1 MQDWVIDDATLSPE
15 RKSLL
20 PGKGFF
26 IPDEIEAEVKDREI
40 EERASG
46 AETLAVVDSDADGLA
61 CVALLRDVL
70 GEVAFIPAGPHEL
83 AEGIERAAEFGEPG
97 GTVYLCDLAPDDPA
111 EISEALEELTD
122 HAGSV
127 IWYDHHQWTADAEE
141 AVRAA
146 GVELVIGDSET
157 ECTADVAAR
166 SLEGDISPHL
176 QELAEV
182 TRDHDLWIK
191 EDDRSEDLADFSHWA
206 DPEEYLDV
214 IEEHGVD
221 FPEDVMEFLAERRVE
236 KEDRIERAVA
246 RAEMR
251 EIRDWTV
258 GVTYGRCSQNEVAE
272 ALRERGADA
281 SVIVKPA
288 GSASIRGSEGFE
300 RAHEVARQ
308 VGGGGH
314 PRAAGCKPRIYDD
327 MLDYA
332 HHWTTRGEPAKQLIM
347 KAFWNL
353 PEEPAEE

>member
-1 MQDWVIDDATLSPE
+1 MQDWVIDDQNLSPE

-26 IPDEIEAEVKDREI
+26 IPDTVEDEVKEREI
-40 EERASG
+40 ESRVSG
-46 AETLAVVDSDADGLA
+46 ASVLAVVDPDADGLG
-61 CVALLRDVL
+61 CVAILRDVL
-70 GEVAFIPAGPHEL
+70 GEAAFIPASPHEL
-83 AEGIERAAEFGEPG
+83 ADGIEQAAEFGEAG
-97 GTVYLCDLAPDDPA
+97 GEVFICDLAPDDPE
-111 EISEALEELTD
+111 EINEALAGLTE

-127 IWYDHHQWTADAEE
+127 TWYDHHQWTDAAKE
-141 AVRAA
+141 AVRDA
-146 GVELVIGDSET
+146 GVELVVGDSET

-166 SLEGDISPHL
+166 SLDEDISPHL
-176 QELAEV
+176 EELAAV

-191 EDDRSEDLADFSHWA
+191 EDDRSDDLADFSHWSE
-206 DPEEYLDV
+206 PEEYLEV

-221 FPEDVMEFLAERRVE
+221 FPEEVREFLAERRVE

-246 RAEMR
+246 RAEMH

-272 ALRERGADA
+272 TLREQGADA
-281 SVIVKPA
+281 AVIVKPA
-288 GSASIRGSEGFE
+288 GSASIRGSEDFE

-314 PRAAGCKPRIYDD
+314 PRAAGCKPRIYED

-332 HHWTTRGEPAKQLIM
+332 HHWTTRGAPAKQLLM

>member
-1 MQDWVIDDATLSPE
+1 MQDWVIDDSNLSPE

-26 IPDEIEAEVKDREI
+26 VPDAIEAEAKDREV
-40 EERASG
+40 EARASG
-46 AETLAVVDSDADGLA
+46 ARRLAIVDPDADGLG

-70 GEVAFIPAGPHEL
+70 GEVAFIPASPHEL
-83 AEGIERAAEFGEPG
+83 TDGIERAAEFGEPG
-97 GTVYLCDLAPDDPA
+97 GSVYICDLAPDDPE
-111 EISEALEELTD
+111 EISEALADLSEQAESIT
-122 HAGSV
+122 
-127 IWYDHHQWTADAEE
+127 WYDHHQWTDEAME

-146 GVELVIGDSET
+146 GVDLVVGDSET

-166 SLEGDISPHL
+166 SLDGEVSDHL
-176 QELAEV
+176 QELAAV

-191 EDDRSEDLADFSHWA
+191 DDERSDDLADFSHWS
-206 DPEEYLDV
+206 DPEEYLEV
-214 IEEHGVD
+214 VEEHGVS
-221 FPEDVMEFLAERRVE
+221 FPTEVQEFLAERRVE

-272 ALRERGADA
+272 QLREQGADA
-281 SVIVKPA
+281 AVIVKPA
-288 GSASIRGSEGFE
+288 GSASIRGSEDFE

-314 PRAAGCKPRIYDD
+314 PRAAGCKPRIYED

-353 PEEPAEE
+353 PEEPAED